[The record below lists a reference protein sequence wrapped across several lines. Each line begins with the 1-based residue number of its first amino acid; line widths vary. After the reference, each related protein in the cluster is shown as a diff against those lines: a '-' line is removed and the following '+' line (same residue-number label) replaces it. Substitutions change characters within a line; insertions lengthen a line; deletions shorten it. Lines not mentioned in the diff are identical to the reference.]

1 MSWRVE
7 GTYFENCSCDMVCP
21 CTTSSLSLPGDTE
34 RCFVALFF
42 NVAAGEVDGV
52 DVSGLTVAVVADAP
66 QLMSEGNW
74 RMGVVIDAAASDA
87 QAQALGG
94 VFSGALGGPM
104 AALAPLIGEQL
115 GLERAPIEYVDDGR
129 RHSVRV
135 GDLIDIE
142 IEDWVPPGG
151 TEVAKLT
158 GMTVPMGSTLTM
170 ARATRSSVNAFGL
183 AFSNVGK
190 NGHSAP
196 FAWAA

>member
-1 MSWRVE
+1 MSWRVS

-21 CTTSSLSLPGDTE
+21 CTTSSMSLPGDTE
-34 RCFVALFF
+34 RCLVTLFF
-42 NVAAGEVDGV
+42 NVASGEVDGL
-52 DVSGLTVAVVADAP
+52 DVSGLTVAIVGDAP
-66 QLMSEGNW
+66 QLMSEGSW
-74 RMGVVIDAAASDA
+74 RVGVVIDAAANDE

-104 AALAPLIGEQL
+104 AGLAPLIGEQL
-115 GLERAPIEYVDDGR
+115 GVERAPIEYVDDGR

-135 GDLIDIE
+135 GDLIDVE

-151 TEVAKLT
+151 EEVATIT
-158 GMTVPMGSTLTM
+158 GMTVPMGATLTM
-170 ARATRSSVNAFGL
+170 ARATRSRVSAFGL
-183 AFSNVGK
+183 DFSNTGK